1 MQAAQKVTD
10 QARKY
15 RQYAQPI
22 LLSSIIV
29 SPANYNM
36 LRSHISIIILIYS
49 NICQVPLLVRK
60 ITLFSLSTIVAASGP
75 QIVWV
80 LRSPS
85 GKKIGT
91 S

>member
-10 QARKY
+10 QARQSKY

-36 LRSHISIIILIYS
+36 LRAHMGQISQHQYKNAAAGENRDIGPFRR
-49 NICQVPLLVRK
+49 CPKLL
-60 ITLFSLSTIVAASGP
+60 TSMLSF
-75 QIVWV
+75 
-80 LRSPS
+80 
-85 GKKIGT
+85 
-91 S
+91 